1 MPYTSKVNG
10 LDIPISSDMGR
21 AASFFK
27 TEHSATVIDN
37 GLANV
42 NLQDPAQVASEVKR
56 LEAQV
61 AALKKQG
68 EKKTTSKKAEAVKA
82 EAEAEKADDLA

>member
-27 TEHSATVIDN
+27 TEHSATVIDD
-37 GLANV
+37 GKANV

-68 EKKTTSKKAEAVKA
+68 EKKPSSKKPET
-82 EAEAEKADDLA
+82 ADDLS